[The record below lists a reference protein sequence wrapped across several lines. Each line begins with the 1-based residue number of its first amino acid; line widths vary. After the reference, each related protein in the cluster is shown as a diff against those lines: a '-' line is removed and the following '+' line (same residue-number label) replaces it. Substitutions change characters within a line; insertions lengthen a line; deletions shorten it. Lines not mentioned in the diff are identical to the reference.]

1 MTTVGRVPNL
11 FILLDGDELLAV
23 KNFFC
28 EFLGELPYAV
38 DTVLNGVGYG
48 NEYALVCFPTELDAD
63 EEPYEGVKIGMFEDV
78 YTIIDEQTFR
88 EVLVEA
94 CRRFVRMYPAKQGE
108 IEAVLGKHGLTLS
121 SYPWTRPPCE

>member
-1 MTTVGRVPNL
+1 MEL
-11 FILLDGDELLAV
+11 FQVHGEDELMAV

-28 EFLGELPYAV
+28 EFGANLPRVV
-38 DTVLNGVGYG
+38 DRVLSGRAYG